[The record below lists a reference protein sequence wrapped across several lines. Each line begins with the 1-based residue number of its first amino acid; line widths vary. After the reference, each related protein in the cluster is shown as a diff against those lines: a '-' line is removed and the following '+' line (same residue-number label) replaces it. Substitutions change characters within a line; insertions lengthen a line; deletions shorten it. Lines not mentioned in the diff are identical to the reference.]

1 VRRFALV
8 LLLVPIIAGCGG
20 GGDTTTVTVPADD
33 RPTPAPDTSGGDAGN
48 GADETKPPAPPENGE
63 RIDVGDSPYFF
74 VMPSKHIGCAVT
86 SDPTSLRCDTTFPT
100 RFSHTGHTCQAGDYG
115 QAFELRDSG
124 RAEAICAGDTVL
136 SAPGARK
143 FPYGKTWLLGPF
155 ICISRQSG
163 LACRNSGGHGLALS
177 LQAQKLF

>member
-1 VRRFALV
+1 MRRLTLPLLV
-8 LLLVPIIAGCGG
+8 LVLVAAGCGG
-20 GGDTTTVTVPADD
+20 SDTKTVTTTVRTPPAADTT
-33 RPTPAPDTSGGDAGN
+33 PTP
-48 GADETKPPAPPENGE
+48 PPHKDPNDSYPLPKQESAE
-63 RIDVGDSPYFF
+63 RIYVGDSFF
-74 VMPSKHIGCAVT
+74 LQMPSKHIGCAVT

-163 LACRNSGGHGLALS
+163 LACRNSDGHGFALS